1 MSESIPS
8 PATAQTT
15 LPTKAFAAQSPS
27 SGLAPFNFERRK
39 PGPRD
44 VLIQIRYCGVCH
56 SDLHFV
62 RNEWGIS
69 IYPMVPGHEIVGV
82 VSAVGSAVAKFK
94 PGDTV
99 GVGCLVDSCRT
110 CDNCA
115 AGLQQ
120 YCTNGMVLTYS
131 ALERDGKT
139 VTYGG
144 YSNQI
149 VVSEDFVLKVA
160 EQLPLDGVAPL
171 LCAGI
176 TTYSPL
182 RTWKVGKGHQV
193 GVLGLG
199 GLGHM
204 AVKFAA
210 AFGAEVTVLSRS
222 ANKEADARKLG
233 AHRFLQTTDE
243 AQVKTV
249 ASHFD
254 FIVDTVASRHD
265 YNLGVNMLKTDGTL
279 ICLGAPPEPIEL
291 QAFPLLFQRRRVVG
305 SLIGGLPET
314 QEMLDFC
321 AEKKIT
327 ADIELI
333 RMADINAA
341 YTRMEKSDVKYRFVI
356 DMSTL

>member
-1 MSESIPS
+1 
-8 PATAQTT
+8 
-15 LPTKAFAAQSPS
+15 
-27 SGLAPFNFERRK
+27 
-39 PGPRD
+39 
-44 VLIQIRYCGVCH
+44 VLIEIRYCGVCH

-62 RNEWGIS
+62 RNEWGLS
-69 IYPMVPGHEIVGV
+69 LYPLVPGHEIVGV
-82 VSAVGSAVAKFK
+82 VRQVGSGVRKFK
-94 PGDTV
+94 AGDTV
-99 GVGCLVDSCRT
+99 GVGCLVDSCGT
-110 CDNCA
+110 CEDCA

-131 ALERDGKT
+131 SYERDGKT

-149 VVSEDFVLKVA
+149 VVNEDFVLRVSDR
-160 EQLPLDGVAPL
+160 LPLAGVAPL

-182 RTWKVGKGHQV
+182 RTWKVGKGHRV

-222 ANKEADARKLG
+222 SSKEADARKLG
-233 AHRFLQTTDE
+233 AHRFLRTTDE
-243 AQVKTV
+243 AQVKGA

-254 FIVDTVASRHD
+254 FMVDTISARHD
-265 YNLGVNMLKTDGTL
+265 YNMAVNLLKRDGTL
-279 ICLGAPPEPIEL
+279 ICVGAPPEPMEL
-291 QAFPLLFQRRRVVG
+291 HAFPLLFQRRRVAG

-314 QEMLDFC
+314 QEMLDYC
-321 AEKKIT
+321 AAQGIT

-333 RMADINAA
+333 RMAEINEA
-341 YTRMEKSDVKYRFVI
+341 YARMEKSDVKYRFVI
-356 DMSTL
+356 DMATL

>member
-1 MSESIPS
+1 
-8 PATAQTT
+8 
-15 LPTKAFAAQSPS
+15 
-27 SGLAPFNFERRK
+27 
-39 PGPRD
+39 
-44 VLIQIRYCGVCH
+44 
-56 SDLHFV
+56 
-62 RNEWGIS
+62 
-69 IYPMVPGHEIVGV
+69 
-82 VSAVGSAVAKFK
+82 
-94 PGDTV
+94 
-99 GVGCLVDSCRT
+99 
-110 CDNCA
+110 
-115 AGLQQ
+115 
-120 YCTNGMVLTYS
+120 MVLTYS

-149 VVSEDFVLKVA
+149 VVREDFVLKVS

-182 RTWKVGKGHQV
+182 KTWKVGKGHKV

-222 ANKEADARKLG
+222 ANKASDARKLG

-243 AQVKTV
+243 AQVKAA
-249 ASHFD
+249 ASQFD

-265 YNLGVNMLKTDGTL
+265 YNLGVTMLKTDGTL

-321 AEKKIT
+321 AERKIT